1 MSLNSLLSLRKFL
14 APEFIF
20 GDGARFLI
28 GRYAKNFGARKV
40 LIVTDEGVQ
49 QAGWVKDVITS
60 LKEYNIDYVIYVDV
74 TANPRADE
82 VMKGARIYL
91 EEKCDVI
98 IAVGGGSPIDCA
110 KGIGIATTNPRHIV
124 EYEGIDKIDM
134 PIPPLLCIPTTAGS
148 AADVSQFAIILD
160 SQKKVKLAITSKT
173 LVPDI
178 ALIDPKTLTTMSPYL
193 SACTGMDALTHAI
206 EAYVS
211 QANSTFSDLY
221 ALEAIRII
229 SSNIEKAVKNPLDL
243 DLCANSMLGSLY
255 AGIAFSNASLGA
267 VHAMA
272 HSLGGLLDTPHGE
285 CNAILLEH
293 VIEYNFEEAVN
304 RYRLIGEAMGL
315 TFENKTDKL
324 IKSMLIQEI
333 RDLKNKVG
341 IHKTLSGI
349 GLDRKMIPLLA
360 EYSLR
365 DICMATNP
373 RFLTQENVE
382 VIFENAY

>member
-1 MSLNSLLSLRKFL
+1 MPSNSLLNLRKFL

-60 LKEYNIDYVIYVDV
+60 LKEYNIDYVIYADV

-82 VMKGARIYL
+82 VMKGAKVYL

-110 KGIGIATTNPRHIV
+110 KGIGIATTNPCHIV
-124 EYEGIDKIDM
+124 EYEGIDKIDI

-160 SQKKVKLAITSKT
+160 SQRKVKLAITSKT

-315 TFENKTDKL
+315 TFENKTDRL
-324 IKSMLIQEI
+324 IKSMLIEEI
-333 RDLKNKVG
+333 RNLKGRVG